1 MWQLL
6 WSLSGIDNQSRE
18 FILEITK
25 SVTRTTTMV
34 LAGLFLLWAY
44 LLAAS
49 QPVEYLSR
57 VMLVTLPVLLTVW
70 LTLYL
75 LEKHPVLTQLVWQVG
90 LVGSITL
97 ALYLFRVPELAFFLV
112 LLPLIAAVTSGW
124 MATVV
129 VITAI
134 AGLLG
139 NFFGGP

>member
-57 VMLVTLPVLLTVW
+57 VMLVTLPVLLTVR
-70 LTLYL
+70 
-75 LEKHPVLTQLVWQVG
+75 KP
-90 LVGSITL
+90 
-97 ALYLFRVPELAFFLV
+97 A
-112 LLPLIAAVTSGW
+112 SGQDH
-124 MATVV
+124 
-129 VITAI
+129 
-134 AGLLG
+134 
-139 NFFGGP
+139 